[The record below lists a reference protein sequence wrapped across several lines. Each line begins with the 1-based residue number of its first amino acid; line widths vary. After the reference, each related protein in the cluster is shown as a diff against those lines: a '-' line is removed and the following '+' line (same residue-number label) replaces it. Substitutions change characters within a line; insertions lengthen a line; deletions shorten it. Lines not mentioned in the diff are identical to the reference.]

1 MSVRVLAF
9 SSYFIF
15 SQEILI
21 FFFFSLFLLTK
32 YWDQFFWEVHNL
44 VYHLFLEIS
53 HFEIFFFWRN
63 YFISSLYCTLNVTAL
78 IFFCWFIFVLVGLKK
93 TWFTTYFTEY
103 IRNWKLKFSWRFFIN
118 NLCLFYS
125 IWEYSMKTA
134 FSKQYSLLFFDKV
147 KIRFLGELGENG
159 YIN

>member
-9 SSYFIF
+9 SRYFIF

-21 FFFFSLFLLTK
+21 FFFLLHFCSQNTK
-32 YWDQFFWEVHNL
+32 INFFEKCTTWFTCFCK
-44 VYHLFLEIS
+44 YHTLN
-53 HFEIFFFWRN
+53 FFFWRN
-63 YFISSLYCTLNVTAL
+63 YFISSFYWTLNVTAL

-103 IRNWKLKFSWRFFIN
+103 IRNWN
-118 NLCLFYS
+118 NMFLLFYAHF
-125 IWEYSMKTA
+125 IQWEYSMKTA
-134 FSKQYSLLFFDKV
+134 FSKQYFLLFFDKV